1 MIRVLLTL
9 VRLTFIIGHNMKNFL
24 AVVKHEN
31 KKITKYQDFDTQA
44 EADVHVAKYDGFVV
58 AAPNTGNMEFWEVDG
73 TSLTHNSSTQDAET
87 IKRNAMKEI
96 HRLESEI
103 TPRRLR
109 DAYSDP
115 TWINAQEAKIATER
129 EKL

>member
-1 MIRVLLTL
+1 MTL
-9 VRLTFIIGHNMKNFL
+9 VLLTFIIGRKMKNFL
-24 AVVKHEN
+24 AVVKNEN

-44 EADVHVAKYDGFVV
+44 EANSHVAKYGGFVV
-58 AAPNTGNMEFWEVDG
+58 ATPNTGNMEFWEVSG
-73 TSLTHNSSTQDAET
+73 TSLTHNSSAQNMET

-115 TWINAQEAKIATER
+115 TWINAQEAKIAKER
-129 EKL
+129 SKL